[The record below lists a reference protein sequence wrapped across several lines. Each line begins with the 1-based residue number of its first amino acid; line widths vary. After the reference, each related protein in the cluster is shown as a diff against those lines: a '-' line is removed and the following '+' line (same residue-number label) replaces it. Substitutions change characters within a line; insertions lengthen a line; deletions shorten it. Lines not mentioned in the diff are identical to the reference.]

1 VETAEGRE
9 QASKQ
14 VSFNQRKILAT
25 RKMTKIVPQMNGSLK
40 QGPEPGAVLVDV
52 RIIFLHVG
60 KYSFLEGISMKQSRS
75 RIG

>member
-1 VETAEGRE
+1 
-9 QASKQ
+9 
-14 VSFNQRKILAT
+14 
-25 RKMTKIVPQMNGSLK
+25 MNGSLK